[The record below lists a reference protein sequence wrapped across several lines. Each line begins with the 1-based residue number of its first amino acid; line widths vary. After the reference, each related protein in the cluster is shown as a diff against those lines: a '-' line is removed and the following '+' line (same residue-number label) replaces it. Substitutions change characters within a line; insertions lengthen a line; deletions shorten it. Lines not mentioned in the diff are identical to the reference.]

1 MSPAFPAPAPLGPQ
15 HLVAGFDCG
24 EPEINGFLINH
35 AAQEMEAGLSRTWVI
50 TQPNAQVVL
59 GYVSLSAASQPVR
72 VKVQGKQKKLLSGVL
87 ASCPYPDAPMVLLG
101 RLGRRTDVAR
111 SGLGTRLL
119 SFAIVKT
126 LRVAEDIGIAGI
138 VLDAMTD
145 DLLSYYKKTAKFERL
160 PYPDPRK
167 RRMLL
172 TIADARAT
180 AASMGG

>member
-1 MSPAFPAPAPLGPQ
+1 MTAPFPAPEPLAPR
-15 HLVAGFDCG
+15 HRVAGFDCG
-24 EPEINGFLINH
+24 EPDIDNYLINH
-35 AAQEMEAGLSRTWVI
+35 AAQEADLGLSRTWVI
-50 TQPNAQVVL
+50 ARPEDGLVL
-59 GYVSLSAASQPVR
+59 GYVSLSAASQAVR
-72 VKVQGKQKKLLSGVL
+72 VKVQGKLKKLLSGPL

-101 RLGRRTDVAR
+101 RLGRRKELGR

-126 LRVAEDIGIAGI
+126 LRVAEEVGVAGI

-145 DLLSYYKKTAKFERL
+145 DLLGYYKRMKFERL